1 MILQPQEYFTV
12 VRQIG
17 DPTDSNTYYVR
28 AVIRNA
34 RTDALI
40 ETINLTDRGSRRFS
54 LPWQV
59 PADPSGQGFYIS
71 VLTTVYTDS
80 GYTTKSDVYSEEME
94 TYLIDN
100 RFRNLGGGGGGDDV
114 SYKKI
119 REIFEETIQKFFF
132 TEKGVFKFLPDLA
145 PISRALSS
153 LGLSKLSEWMSKT
166 TNKMD
171 VISVKSDVLR
181 EQIGTIEIP
190 EYKETDLSPVLQAIK
205 DIEIPDQVDI
215 ETIARSFEKIVSNEM
230 TKIVDMFPEL
240 STKAKEIEGQLKD
253 FLYLITTK
261 KPEEKPPAPAPIPIP
276 PDYLKVSKNMLKI
289 HEE

>member
-17 DPTDSNTYYVR
+17 DPNDSNTYFVR

-34 RTDALI
+34 RTDAVI

-80 GYTTKSDVYSEEME
+80 GYTTKSDIYSEEME
-94 TYLIDN
+94 SYLVDN

-114 SYKKI
+114 NYTKI
-119 REIFEETIQKFFF
+119 RAIFEETIQKFFF
-132 TEKGVFKFLPDLA
+132 TEKGEFKFLPDLS

-153 LGLSKLSEWMSKT
+153 LGLSKLSEWMFKT
-166 TNKMD
+166 TNKLNA
-171 VISVKSDVLR
+171 ISVKSEILR
-181 EQIGTIEIP
+181 EQINGIEIP
-190 EYKETDLSPVLQAIK
+190 EFEKTDLTPVLNAINGL
-205 DIEIPDQVDI
+205 EIPKEVNI
-215 ETIARSFEKIVSNEM
+215 GNLTKSFEDLFNNQM
-230 TKIVDMFPEL
+230 TKIVDIFPDL

-253 FLYLITTK
+253 FLYIISAK
-261 KPEEKPPAPAPIPIP
+261 KPEEKPAEPIPSP
-276 PDYLKVSKNMLKI
+276 PDYHKNAKKLLNLND
-289 HEE
+289 E